1 MELIRFQK
9 KSLVIMRRFLNKY
22 DFYYNSLKLHNQ
34 RRPLSLKSDTIKK
47 RQRVENI
54 EMPAATAASTT
65 RRPSKKNKTTIINDN
80 NDDSPSSIVQLL
92 PSASTTATTTYHY
105 VNNNN
110 NNMSQQQFYIQP
122 SSS

>member
-9 KSLVIMRRFLNKY
+9 KSLVIMRNFLNEY
-22 DFYYNSLKLHNQ
+22 VFYYNSLKLHNQ

-47 RQRVENI
+47 RQRVENTEI
-54 EMPAATAASTT
+54 PTATAASTT
-65 RRPSKKNKTTIINDN
+65 RRPSKKNKTTVINDN

-92 PSASTTATTTYHY
+92 PSASTTATTTSYHY

-110 NNMSQQQFYIQP
+110 NNMSQEQFYIQP
-122 SSS
+122 SS